1 MAGGSVGVVLGWL
14 MVILNAVVS
23 IVVYILYVTDMTHVQ
38 LSHKNKGYTRSGAGG
53 QTYICG
59 FCFGIFSRQR
69 YKNLTSLMMNS

>member
-38 LSHKNKGYTRSGAGG
+38 LSHKNKGYTRSGAGDRH
-53 QTYICG
+53 TFVVFVLG
-59 FCFGIFSRQR
+59 FSVDKDTRI
-69 YKNLTSLMMNS
+69 